1 MTLYISTTFIK
12 NNTSLIKALEILKE
26 VGISSVEIGSNHI
39 YEKNLNYINKFN
51 FNYIVH
57 NY

>member
-26 VGISSVEIGSNHI
+26 VGTSSVEIGSNHI
-39 YEKNLNYINKFN
+39 YEKN
-51 FNYIVH
+51 
-57 NY
+57 